1 MEKVRKPHF
10 LQNLLEVF
18 TVNLRL
24 PGQNT
29 AHFEEVPKSIA
40 SQNIDY
46 DFIRS
51 FDNEESFPQIDS
63 RKIDW
68 IKTSS
73 GIMTGFIKYAKTT
86 DFEVFRLELE
96 SKGNQKLYFYA
107 LQHVNLIE
115 GMIDFE
121 KSGFQF

>member
-1 MEKVRKPHF
+1 MVS
-10 LQNLLEVF
+10 
-18 TVNLRL
+18 VNFRL

-121 KSGFQF
+121 KSGSQF